1 MRTGEKQLRQFL
13 VYSESRGSVFCIP
26 CFLLNGTSQFAKR
39 SEGFNDWKNG
49 QSRLTAHENSVEH
62 RKCVLYLRARGQI
75 AGRIDNELASQ
86 LETEIKYWRDL
97 LNRVVALVKKFSIR
111 GIPFRG
117 HNYGFGSTHRKFR
130 DGSGANR
137 GI

>member
-1 MRTGEKQLRQFL
+1 MRNGEKQLRQFL

-62 RKCVLYLRARGQI
+62 RECVLHLGARGQI
-75 AGRIDNELASQ
+75 AGRIDNEFASQ
-86 LETEIKYWRDL
+86 LETGIKYWKDML
-97 LNRVVALVKKFSIR
+97 KRVVAVVKKFSIQS
-111 GIPFRG
+111 IPFRG
-117 HNYGFGSTHRKFR
+117 HNYGLGSTHTGNF
-130 DGSGANR
+130 
-137 GI
+137 